1 MTAHQ
6 SAFDESQGI
15 PNLDAASFLQDN
27 WTQENISASLRVAK
41 TSIASTA
48 VSGIAV
54 DIPAGAKIIDA
65 HVVCTSTNGSGTMQ
79 VKTGA
84 ASPAAI
90 TDAMDCNTEGAIDR
104 AATIDDAYY
113 VVGADGVKIF
123 SNGALDRGD
132 VYIEYIK

>member
-15 PNLDAASFLQDN
+15 PNLDASAFIQNN
-27 WTQENISASLRVAK
+27 WTQSNISAALRVSK
-41 TSIASTA
+41 TSITATA
-48 VSGIAV
+48 VAGIAV
-54 DIPAGAKIIDA
+54 DIPVGAKIIDA
-65 HVVCTSTNGSGTMQ
+65 HVVCTSSNGSGTMQ

-84 ASPAAI
+84 TSPSAI

-104 AATIDDAYY
+104 AATIDDAYNL
-113 VVGADGVKIF
+113 VGADGVKIF